1 MMLRLFLFAILFAF
15 HFSDALSQTDPKWDD
30 TRSKDWPVQ
39 AKKVSIP
46 STADGKE
53 QLAYFYAS
61 PDSGPRPLIISLHT
75 WSSNYQQ
82 KDTIVNLCIEKGYN
96 YIHPD
101 FRGGNTKPEACGSD
115 LVISDIDDAISWA
128 MANTKT
134 DPENIH
140 VIGVSGGGYATVL
153 TYMRSKHRIRS
164 FSAWAGLYNLI
175 DWYHESL
182 GRKARYAGDAAASTS
197 GNRDIFNMEEAKK
210 RSPFFM
216 QKTVT
221 DRSNSRLSIY
231 CGIHDGYTGS
241 VPISHSLNFYN
252 KLVADINPE
261 AKFSLIPTEYI
272 NTMVRERSLPGGG
285 DQGMLLGRKIIYKN
299 NYQDK
304 VSITVFEGG
313 HEMLPG
319 DVLAHIPSRT
329 ILAIGDSNGALEY
342 GWANQLKTLREGDRI
357 INTCIS
363 GNTIGFD
370 NQDRKE
376 LNALKNVDNVFGK
389 LEGRTDVVVVMLGTN
404 DCKAIFA
411 GQVKEVPGNLDNLIK
426 QIKAKTKGNLQLAP
440 IFIVSPP
447 PHGEDDMVAEKYKGG
462 ARRVEYLV
470 SEFRKVSEKN
480 QCYFIDTHS
489 KIKSAYRYLTT
500 DGIHL
505 NKEGQFIVAA
515 IVNEEMSKVLKA
527 DLK

>member
-1 MMLRLFLFAILFAF
+1 MMLRIFLIVLLFGFYKPTAFA
-15 HFSDALSQTDPKWDD
+15 QNDPKWDD
-30 TRSKDWPVQ
+30 TKSKDWPAA

-61 PDSGPRPLIISLHT
+61 PAPGPRPLIISLHT

-128 MANTKT
+128 VANTNT

-153 TYMRSKHRIRS
+153 TYMRSKHKIRS

-175 DWYHESL
+175 DWYQESL

-197 GNRDIFNMEEAKK
+197 GNREVFDMEEGKK
-210 RSPFFM
+210 RSPFYM

-221 DRSNSRLSIY
+221 DRSNSSLAIY

-241 VPISHSLNFYN
+241 VPITHSLNFYN
-252 KLVADINPE
+252 KLVTDINPD
-261 AKFSLIPTEYI
+261 ARFSLIPTEYI
-272 NTMVRERSLPGGG
+272 HTMVRTRSLPGGG
-285 DQGMLLGRKIIYKN
+285 DQGTLLGRKIIYTN
-299 NYQDK
+299 HYQDQ
-304 VSITVFEGG
+304 VQITVFEGG

-319 DVLAHIPSRT
+319 DVLAHVPSRT

-342 GWANQLKTLREGDRI
+342 GWANQLKTLRQGDRI
-357 INTCIS
+357 INTCIA
-363 GNTIGFD
+363 GNTVGFD
-370 NQDRKE
+370 NQDKKE
-376 LNALKNVDNVFGK
+376 LNALKNVEQVFGK
-389 LEGRTDVVVVMLGTN
+389 VPGRTDGVVVMLGTN
-404 DCKAIFA
+404 DCKAAFA
-411 GQVKEVPGNLDNLIK
+411 GQAKEVPGNLDKLIK
-426 QIKAKTKGNLQLAP
+426 QIKAKTKDNAKQVP
-440 IFIVSPP
+440 VFIVSPP

-462 ARRVEYLV
+462 ARRIENLV
-470 SEFRKVSEKN
+470 SEFRKVAEKN
-480 QCYFIDTHS
+480 QCYYIDTHS
-489 KIKSAYRYLTT
+489 KIKAAFPYMTK

-505 NKEGQFIVAA
+505 SKEGQAIVAA
-515 IVNEEMSKVLKA
+515 IVDEEMNRVLKG
-527 DLK
+527 L